1 MALLALDAVSLAFGG
16 VRAVDAVSMTVQE
29 GAVHGLIGPNGSGKT
44 TLINIISGLVQPD
57 AGTVYLAGERID
69 GLPAHQIARLGIRRT
84 FQNLHVF
91 RGMSVL
97 EHTIVAQHSIRPDFT
112 LARVWFGPAA
122 RREEARARERGLEA
136 LALVGLDGRADMPAS
151 SLPYGDQRRLEIAAA
166 LVSRPRLVLLD
177 EPTAGMNPAEVDR
190 MALLIELI
198 VEGGKTI
205 VLVEHNMGLVMGV
218 CRRITVLDF
227 GRVIAEGAPADV
239 QRDPLVIEAYL
250 GIEEPAP

>member
-1 MALLALDAVSLAFGG
+1 
-16 VRAVDAVSMTVQE
+16 
-29 GAVHGLIGPNGSGKT
+29 
-44 TLINIISGLVQPD
+44 
-57 AGTVYLAGERID
+57 
-69 GLPAHQIARLGIRRT
+69 
-84 FQNLHVF
+84 
-91 RGMSVL
+91 
-97 EHTIVAQHSIRPDFT
+97 
-112 LARVWFGPAA
+112 
-122 RREEARARERGLEA
+122 
-136 LALVGLDGRADMPAS
+136 MPAS